1 MPAGARKEGTN
12 RRRLALRL
20 SFLVA
25 TALLAACDGDGD
37 QAPTSLMDGSPL
49 LAAPVELEDVEGP
62 TILTSVHVIDVT
74 AIRAGT
80 PEHEC
85 LHRPSQDARA
95 VGRVV
100 RRVGAYG
107 ESVTFRDDGRG
118 LHACD
123 NTLGPRADDR
133 RWCGAAYG
141 ELFDGRLRDPRLD
154 IGCVTPDGKQ
164 TGWVWVQPHNEAKY
178 VVVYE
183 PGYAEVY
190 EIASGLPVRVA
201 TSSGVIIEGSRAA
214 FELSEHDAA
223 GKRLRR
229 YRLDAVVAG

>member
-1 MPAGARKEGTN
+1 
-12 RRRLALRL
+12 
-20 SFLVA
+20 
-25 TALLAACDGDGD
+25 
-37 QAPTSLMDGSPL
+37 MDGSPVRS
-49 LAAPVELEDVEGP
+49 APVELEEVESP
-62 TILTSVHVIDVT
+62 AILTSVHVTDAPTVGG
-74 AIRAGT
+74 GT
-80 PEHEC
+80 PEDEC
-85 LHRPSQDARA
+85 LHRPSEDASA

-100 RRVGAYG
+100 RRVGADG
-107 ESVTFRDDGRG
+107 ESVTFRDGERG

-141 ELFDGRLRDPRLD
+141 ELREGRLRDPRLD
-154 IGCVTPDGKQ
+154 IGCVTPDGRQ
-164 TGWVWVQPHNEAKY
+164 TGWVWVQPDDETKY
-178 VVVYE
+178 VVVHE

-190 EIASGLPVRVA
+190 EGAAGLPVRVA
-201 TSSGVIIEGSRAA
+201 TSSGVRIEGSRAS